1 MCGTLC
7 HQGDRIILSLRLLAQ
22 SGRAEPAT
30 GCPLWGNAD
39 IDLTPRNVR
48 YWSNSG
54 HRLNAQDV
62 PRCAN
67 CTPSS
72 ENRHLTNERAF
83 FCWPFY
89 FSTRR
94 PALVDRPWTIHRRSR
109 TAANADRSV
118 CQKSACQRLLR
129 TRRPPATTPQRLP
142 LRLSSDPFASNF
154 GCHAAWW
161 RAPVSPPAPNRISTV
176 RLVAYRFDSFGSL
189 ALFEPVTRRVTFGLR
204 IMGFGRGGSYSFGT
218 WRLE

>member
-1 MCGTLC
+1 M
-7 HQGDRIILSLRLLAQ
+7 
-22 SGRAEPAT
+22 PNP
-30 GCPLWGNAD
+30 PLDVCFWGKAD

-62 PRCAN
+62 PRCVN

-109 TAANADRSV
+109 TAANADCSV
-118 CQKSACQRLLR
+118 CQKSTC
-129 TRRPPATTPQRLP
+129 P
-142 LRLSSDPFASNF
+142 
-154 GCHAAWW
+154 
-161 RAPVSPPAPNRISTV
+161 RAHKGH
-176 RLVAYRFDSFGSL
+176 RLVACGGNTWSYLCSERPKARSPTAAS
-189 ALFEPVTRRVTFGLR
+189 PRYPTRATEQMDDTGAAQVHQSAATSACL
-204 IMGFGRGGSYSFGT
+204 
-218 WRLE
+218 

>member
-1 MCGTLC
+1 M
-7 HQGDRIILSLRLLAQ
+7 SKLRPRRRLRRLR
-22 SGRAEPAT
+22 SMS
-30 GCPLWGNAD
+30 AD
-39 IDLTPRNVR
+39 
-48 YWSNSG
+48 
-54 HRLNAQDV
+54 
-62 PRCAN
+62 
-67 CTPSS
+67 
-72 ENRHLTNERAF
+72 
-83 FCWPFY
+83 
-89 FSTRR
+89 
-94 PALVDRPWTIHRRSR
+94 
-109 TAANADRSV
+109 
-118 CQKSACQRLLR
+118 QRLLR

-161 RAPVSPPAPNRISTV
+161 RATV